1 MRKATDRHQDVSRDA
16 SCGKGVDRH
25 LFALYVVGMGLG
37 KVLRTALSDLKS
49 FLASSLAICR
59 ISNF

>member
-16 SCGKGVDRH
+16 SGGKGVDRH

-37 KVLRTALSDLKS
+37 KVPRAALTQPKRRRL
-49 FLASSLAICR
+49 L
-59 ISNF
+59 